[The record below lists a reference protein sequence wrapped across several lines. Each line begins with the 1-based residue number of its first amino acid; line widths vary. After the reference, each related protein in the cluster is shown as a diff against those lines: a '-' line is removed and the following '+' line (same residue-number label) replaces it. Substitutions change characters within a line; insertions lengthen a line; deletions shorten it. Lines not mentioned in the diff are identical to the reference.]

1 MFGQKHPQELLSI
14 VDKSSQPTHNTRD
27 ALAKDLGWSTGKLA
41 SVKREI
47 LAAKGRE
54 KMAQDK
60 IGNSNASKTTLSTID
75 KGATTH
81 NTRDALAKD
90 LGWSTGKRF

>member
-1 MFGQKHPQELLSI
+1 M
-14 VDKSSQPTHNTRD
+14 
-27 ALAKDLGWSTGKLA
+27 AK
-41 SVKREI
+41 
-47 LAAKGRE
+47 
-54 KMAQDK
+54 DK

-75 KGATTH
+75 KIDSQPSH